1 MKNKILLSGLA
12 SAMFLGCMTS
22 CDDDYLS
29 TSPITNIGESTAVSS
44 TKAAQ
49 MSVYGIA
56 RIMYSQLSTTYP
68 RGCNGEATYT
78 QYVNEV
84 LSPDNVSYFHMGEC
98 GRLWYTWQSI
108 TDKNNSRNDAFW
120 DYCYMIIG
128 RANTILATIDAAE
141 GTEAERQWITAQAL
155 TYRAHGYLHALQWF
169 GPRWQDSQNGEAYA
183 VILRTE
189 PGTGPA
195 PLGTMNQILDLIY
208 DDCKKAVDLYNQSG
222 SQRDEIW
229 QPDIEIA
236 YGTLARAALLKNDW
250 ATARSAAKSAREGY
264 PIASNDDYMG
274 GFIEATSDCM
284 WTNWDND
291 IYYSSFGSWF
301 SCNGAYACNWSRGY
315 GINIDFYRKLDPND
329 IRRQCFFTPDKAAEV
344 AKIAGYEDVAS
355 FTEADFYN
363 GNNTTVSTVDCVAGG
378 LAKLAKGFVQYS
390 INNNPMIRYAT
401 SYPYCP
407 VAGGVSSKDPSSMQF
422 GAAVKMWSNGNNGTY
437 CDSKYPWMRATEML
451 LTEAEA
457 AYMSGDQTAAAN
469 LLSELNSMRI
479 PGYTAPSGDALLE
492 DIRLTR
498 RIELWGEGQTW
509 LDFKRWNLPA
519 EKREFKENDVTSG
532 NCPATYASNI
542 AATACNGWR
551 LTIPQGESDFNPAF
565 DRTLLN
571 YKE

>member
-1 MKNKILLSGLA
+1 
-12 SAMFLGCMTS
+12 MTS
-22 CDDDYLS
+22 CDSDYLS
-29 TSPITNIGESTAVSS
+29 TEPITSISESTAVST

-56 RIMYSQLSTTYP
+56 RIMYSQLSTSSP
-68 RGCNGEATYT
+68 RASNGEATYT
-78 QYVNEV
+78 QYINEV

-98 GRLWYTWQSI
+98 GRLWYTWQSQ
-108 TDKNNSRNDAFW
+108 TDKTNSRNDAIW
-120 DYCYMIIG
+120 DYCYMIIV
-128 RANTILATIDAAE
+128 RANNILSTIDDAE
-141 GTEAERQWITAQAL
+141 GPETDKKWIKAQAY

-169 GPRWQDSQNGEAYA
+169 APRWQDSNNGSAYA

-195 PLGTMNQILDLIY
+195 PLGTMNEILDLIY
-208 DDCKKAVDLYNQSG
+208 DDCKNAIQLYTESG
-222 SQRDEIW
+222 NSRDEIW

-236 YGTLARAALLKNDW
+236 HGTLARAALLKQDW

-264 PIASNDDYMG
+264 PIASNDDYMS
-274 GFIEATSDCM
+274 GFINPTSDCM

-315 GINIDFYRKLDPND
+315 GINIDFYRQLDPND
-329 IRRQCFFTPDKAAEV
+329 IRRKCFFTPDKVAEV
-344 AKIAGYEDVAS
+344 AQIEGYEDVAS
-355 FTEADFYN
+355 ITEADFWN
-363 GNNTTVSTVDCVAGG
+363 GNNTTIATMDCAAGG
-378 LAKLAKGFVQYS
+378 LKKLAKGFVLYS
-390 INNNPMIRYAT
+390 VANNPSARYAT

-407 VAGGVSSKDPSSMQF
+407 VMNGVSTTDPSSMQL
-422 GAAVKMWSNGNNGTY
+422 GAAVKMWSDGNNGVY
-437 CDSKYPWMRATEML
+437 GDSKYPWMRATEML

-457 AYMSGDQTAAAN
+457 AYMAGDATSAAN
-469 LLSELNSMRI
+469 LLTELNSRRI

-492 DIRLTR
+492 DIRLCR

-519 EKREFKENDVTSG
+519 VKREFVEGDVTSG
-532 NCPATYASNI
+532 NCPATYTSNVQPSAS
-542 AATACNGWR
+542 NGWR

-565 DRTLLN
+565 DRTLMN